1 MNQTQRFS
9 FQLYK
14 SDQNLS
20 TNKQLYFGRKIDITE
35 LSNYSRMLKK
45 KLDEKAKLKSDNIIK
60 TVEDE
65 FLYELRE
72 SQEKLKIDNKNF
84 STFINLIA
92 GESQDINIESFF
104 DIFKLSKHFDIK
116 NLIEYLKKTCIQIED
131 TKTIYL
137 ILHKGEICKEEEQL
151 FLEFLEC
158 GKMDQKLSERIEE
171 CFKKSFLTNFPV
183 SAIFR
188 IFRKCT
194 DKALIPPND
203 LYQFVIKSI
212 ETKLSLLPFL
222 DIFHLSYGNKQSV
235 FKYLLKMENEI
246 NQIKTE
252 NEELKTNDSDQRINE
267 LTAKIKSLE
276 TENEKLKKNE
286 QRNLQND
293 KPNQGINDFNTK
305 IKSLEI
311 GNKQSNLQND
321 KLNQRINELTEKIKS
336 LESENETLKKNEQR
350 NLEIDK
356 LSNQI
361 NELTAKIKSLE
372 TENENLKRNKQS
384 NQQNDKP
391 NQGINDSNTKI
402 KSLETEIQQINLQ
415 IDKSN
420 QRINELTEKIKS
432 LETEN
437 EKLKK
442 NEQRNLQI
450 DKSNQRINELTEK
463 IKSLESENE
472 TLKKNEQRNLE
483 IDKLSSQINEL
494 TAKIKSLET
503 KNKQTNLQIDKS
515 NQIIN
520 DLTTKIKSLET
531 ENAKLK
537 KNEQIKPSLETAKFE
552 NHNQTEKVQKSIG
565 STDHL
570 DNPPHLSPINKKRI
584 QIFNENKAIVAK
596 GSYQPNYSKP
606 IDIKQDLDYS
616 IQHTR
621 TILSDHQP
629 TLEPTKKR
637 FGKASIYDKI
647 EVTRETTFAAAI
659 RMKKDYSKKVC
670 VLNFASATKPGGG
683 VLNGRNA
690 QEESLARQSTLYFSL
705 VEQKEFYEHNKNDY
719 SPFGNDDMIYSPN
732 VLIIRDDNNVLIKP
746 IKVSVISAVAV
757 NCSELNQTKNQSQN
771 VFDIMKKRCRRI
783 LDICVDKGND
793 VIVLGAFGCG
803 VFENSPKMISQ
814 IFKEIL
820 IDDFYGMNFKRIIF
834 AIKTKPNQSNEMIDA
849 FENALLKK

>member
-20 TNKQLYFGRKIDITE
+20 TNKQLYLGRKIDITE

-131 TKTIYL
+131 AKTIYL
-137 ILHKGEICKEEEQL
+137 ILHKGEICKEEERL

-252 NEELKTNDSDQRINE
+252 NEELKMNDSDQRINE

-293 KPNQGINDFNTK
+293 KPNQGINDLNTK
-305 IKSLEI
+305 IKSLETE
-311 GNKQSNLQND
+311 NKQINLQID
-321 KLNQRINELTEKIKS
+321 KANHRINELTEKIKS
-336 LESENETLKKNEQR
+336 LESENEKLKKNEQR

-361 NELTAKIKSLE
+361 NELTAKV
-372 TENENLKRNKQS
+372 
-384 NQQNDKP
+384 
-391 NQGINDSNTKI
+391 
-402 KSLETEIQQINLQ
+402 
-415 IDKSN
+415 
-420 QRINELTEKIKS
+420 
-432 LETEN
+432 
-437 EKLKK
+437 
-442 NEQRNLQI
+442 
-450 DKSNQRINELTEK
+450 
-463 IKSLESENE
+463 
-472 TLKKNEQRNLE
+472 
-483 IDKLSSQINEL
+483 
-494 TAKIKSLET
+494 KSLET

-537 KNEQIKPSLETAKFE
+537 KNEQIKQSLETAKFE

-621 TILSDHQP
+621 TILSDHQL

-637 FGKASIYDKI
+637 FGKAEQASIYDKI

-732 VLIIRDDNNVLIKP
+732 VLIIRDDNDVLIKP
-746 IKVSVISAVAV
+746 IKVSVISPVAV
-757 NCSELNQTKNQSQN
+757 NCSEINQTKNQSQN